1 MSNALEVVTMNRQ
14 QRRAYQKTIDWVNSL
29 SKDKQEIIDRVVRER
44 AAAMNLAEMVN
55 FQMSFSAALIT
66 LHEDK
71 FTMNDIQEL
80 VVLAN
85 KYADDREYIRKYGK
99 DWMIMFEKQR
109 EEMKKEMKKL
119 YESRTKSQNAMVK
132 AIKAEKKFKDIP
144 QKDIVVVFKE
154 LKDELSGV
162 KVKDMEES
170 RKDVEDALAYIFDD
184 KKEDGNLEHKDI
196 PKNIEIEDKAI
207 VLDKEENKEVKKMS
221 KLKVIKKELEIEG
234 EYGIYK
240 VKDNTVISPNG
251 KEFKS
256 VEEIG
261 KYEKEKIA
269 EFART
274 MTELK
279 DVLQYV

>member
-1 MSNALEVVTMNRQ
+1 MSNALEVKTMNRQ
-14 QRRAYQKTIDWVNSL
+14 QRRRHEQLIAWVNSL
-29 SKDKQEIIDRVVRER
+29 SKDKQAIIDSVVRER

-71 FTMNDIQEL
+71 FNMNDIQEI

-119 YESRTKSQNAMVK
+119 YESGTKSQNSMVK
-132 AIKAEKKFKDIP
+132 SIKAEKKFKDIS

-162 KVKDMEES
+162 KVKDMEEN
-170 RKDVEDALAYIFDD
+170 RKDVEDALAYIFND
-184 KKEDGNLEHKDI
+184 KKEEESLELKVIPKDI
-196 PKNIEIEDKAI
+196 EIGDKAV

-221 KLKVIKKELEIEG
+221 KLKVIKKELELQG
-234 EYGIYK
+234 EYGTYI
-240 VKDNTVISPNG
+240 VKDNVVKAPTG
-251 KEFKS
+251 EEFKS
-256 VEEIG
+256 AEDIE
-261 KYEKEKIA
+261 KYEKEMMA
-269 EFART
+269 VFARK